1 MWFLRQYIQFSVL
14 DLQTEHCK
22 WVKLNYQSIP
32 KFEAIVGLLKYKI
45 FLETSY
51 KETFL
56 LLLLKHST
64 SYGKLIIP

>member
-32 KFEAIVGLLKYKI
+32 KFEAIVGLLKYKFFWKQAI
-45 FLETSY
+45 KKPSSY
-51 KETFL
+51 CYLNIQRVMEN
-56 LLLLKHST
+56 
-64 SYGKLIIP
+64 